1 MFKIKKRIKK
11 FKRHHSDRYKR
22 LKTSWRKPK
31 GIDSCVRRRFK
42 GKTIMPN
49 IGFGS
54 NSKTRN
60 RNLNGLFKIQIFNV
74 RDLNMLVMSNR
85 KFEAEI
91 GKGVGIKKKGLILK
105 KALNLDIKISNP
117 IKINSSIE

>member
-1 MFKIKKRIKK
+1 ME
-11 FKRHHSDRYKR
+11 
-22 LKTSWRKPK
+22 
-31 GIDSCVRRRFK
+31 
-42 GKTIMPN
+42 KTIMPN

>member
-1 MFKIKKRIKK
+1 
-11 FKRHHSDRYKR
+11 
-22 LKTSWRKPK
+22 
-31 GIDSCVRRRFK
+31 
-42 GKTIMPN
+42 
-49 IGFGS
+49 
-54 NSKTRN
+54 
-60 RNLNGLFKIQIFNV
+60 
-74 RDLNMLVMSNR
+74 MSNR

>member
-1 MFKIKKRIKK
+1 MLKIKKRIKK

-22 LKTSWRKPK
+22 LKTSWRKPR

-74 RDLNMLVMSNR
+74 RDLNMLIMSNR

>member
-22 LKTSWRKPK
+22 LKTSWRKPR

-54 NSKTRN
+54 NFKTRN

-74 RDLNMLVMSNR
+74 RDLNMLIMSNR

>member
-1 MFKIKKRIKK
+1 M
-11 FKRHHSDRYKR
+11 
-22 LKTSWRKPK
+22 KTSWRKPR

-105 KALNLDIKISNP
+105 FV
-117 IKINSSIE
+117 

>member
-22 LKTSWRKPK
+22 LKTSWRKPN

>member
-1 MFKIKKRIKK
+1 MFKIKKRIKQ

>member
-1 MFKIKKRIKK
+1 MFKVKKRIKK
-11 FKRHHSDRYKR
+11 FKRHHRDRYKR
-22 LKTSWRKPK
+22 LKTAWRKPK

-74 RDLNMLVMSNR
+74 RDLNMLVVSNR

-105 KALNLDIKISNP
+105 KALNLDIKI
-117 IKINSSIE
+117 

>member
-22 LKTSWRKPK
+22 LKTSWRKPR